1 MDCGSSG
8 SDSESSDSDDENN
21 IEPLINFHA
30 ERIMNDFYFYMFCQ
44 EASELSNM
52 NPPKKTKKP
61 NEHRDRQGPLDFIL
75 SWSDD
80 MFYRQFRLVK
90 DEFYDLL
97 EKMKDGYPGS
107 RTGRE
112 NLALAYKMGD
122 LSSGSHIPLELK
134 FMVSLRLLAG
144 ANYLDM
150 IWYGILLLSRQK
162 VNHP

>member
-1 MDCGSSG
+1 MISTSTCSVKK
-8 SDSESSDSDDENN
+8 
-21 IEPLINFHA
+21 H
-30 ERIMNDFYFYMFCQ
+30 
-44 EASELSNM
+44 ASELSNM

-107 RTGRE
+107 PLRTGRE
-112 NLALAYKMGD
+112 NLALAYQMGD
-122 LSSGSHIPLELK
+122 LSSGTHVPLELK
-134 FMVSLRLLAG
+134 LMVTLRLLAC
-144 ANYLDM
+144 ANYLD
-150 IWYGILLLSRQK
+150 IF
-162 VNHP
+162 